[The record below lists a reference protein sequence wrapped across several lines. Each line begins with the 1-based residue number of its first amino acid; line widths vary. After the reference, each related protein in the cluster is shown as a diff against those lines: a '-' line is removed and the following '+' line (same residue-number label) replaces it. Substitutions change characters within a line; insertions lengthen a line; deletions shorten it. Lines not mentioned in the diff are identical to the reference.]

1 MKVSLEFNPN
11 IKYLENGNNILN
23 NILNN
28 NLYYLSNQEKDIIKQ
43 NIDNIL
49 YFSHNS
55 DIINI
60 IDLGSSDGLKTY
72 PIIIKA
78 LEKYNK
84 VCYIPIDTSQKSIE
98 SCKKKY
104 LELKSDKFKIIP
116 IIGDYDDLLNIKI
129 NKKQNNLI
137 LFLGSTL
144 GNYEQYIVKDLLNK
158 YVLKNC
164 KFICTFDSIPNSKKN
179 IEDIINAYNI
189 SEMIDLD
196 MNMLNII
203 KKKNKYL
210 RNEDFE
216 RFIEYDNKNNVL
228 VRWFESNNYKF
239 RIEVSYKYSLD
250 SIIKLIKNENI
261 FIKNYWTINNSY
273 MMFEFKQL

>member
-203 KKKNKYL
+203 KKKK
-210 RNEDFE
+210 
-216 RFIEYDNKNNVL
+216 
-228 VRWFESNNYKF
+228 
-239 RIEVSYKYSLD
+239 
-250 SIIKLIKNENI
+250 
-261 FIKNYWTINNSY
+261 
-273 MMFEFKQL
+273 